1 MLSLAA
7 FTKQINNPI
16 NLVVANDA
24 TGTQRYFRTG
34 DKATV
39 YGVELEYR
47 KHLLLDEE
55 ENGKLTFG
63 FNGTYMHTEQ
73 DLYSN
78 ISGTYSTS
86 FNKNTEE
93 LQGASPLILNADLS
107 YKSNLFKDV
116 KSTFNL
122 VGNYYSDRISALGSG
137 QLGNVIEKGVVS
149 LDFILKN
156 KISEKS
162 ELNFTAKN
170 LLNPK
175 VQQVRELTN
184 QEDIIL
190 SSFQR
195 GINIGIQYK
204 YKF

>member
-1 MLSLAA
+1 MILLVLEAYKSSSVKIIRNVDYHKIG
-7 FTKQINNPI
+7 TNN
-16 NLVVANDA
+16 V
-24 TGTQRYFRTG
+24 
-34 DKATV
+34 
-39 YGVELEYR
+39 
-47 KHLLLDEE
+47 
-55 ENGKLTFG
+55 G